1 MKTEELE
8 ILVQRGENEVL
19 ELKATIP
26 PPDIVARHL
35 ASMANTSGGLLVLG
49 VKEPAE
55 YVGVD
60 VRRAESVLA
69 SAGRLLTPSHQI
81 AVETLEVQGKSI
93 VVASVKRSENL
104 IASFGGFYRRVGDQT
119 RALTAEEIKVHALSE
134 RSPDTALSELS
145 AAIAAQTSTIDGLRT
160 DFEKANSPW
169 KKIGIAVAGAAAGA
183 LIKHLLDTWLG

>member
-1 MKTEELE
+1 MKTDALE
-8 ILVQRGENEVL
+8 TLIYRGENEAL

-35 ASMANTSGGLLVLG
+35 ASMANTSGGVLVLG

-60 VRRAESVLA
+60 VRRAKSVLT
-69 SAGRLLTPSHQI
+69 SAARLLTPSHHI
-81 AVETLEVQGKSI
+81 DVEALEVQGKSI
-93 VVASVKRSENL
+93 VVASVKRSEKL
-104 IASFGGFYRRVGDQT
+104 IASYGGYYMRVGDQT
-119 RALTAEEIKVHALSE
+119 RALTAEEIKVQALSE
-134 RSPDTALSELS
+134 RSPDTAISELS
-145 AAIAAQTSTIDGLRT
+145 AAIAVQTSTIDGLRN

-183 LIKHLLDTWLG
+183 LIKQLLDTWLG